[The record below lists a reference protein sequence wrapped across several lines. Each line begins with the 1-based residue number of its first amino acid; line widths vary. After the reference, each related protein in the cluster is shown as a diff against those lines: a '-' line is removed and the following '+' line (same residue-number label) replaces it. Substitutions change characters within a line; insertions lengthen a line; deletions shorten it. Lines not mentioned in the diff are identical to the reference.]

1 VLFSLAPLCNIK
13 WRASTFCD
21 FLHDGRAGVEC
32 AGAWYKQ
39 QHSTNSPF
47 SENTCIP
54 QLAYNNGFIN
64 ISCRQLSRERKIKS
78 KSISIYSKI
87 YTFTNISLLQQHFSL
102 VPLCSCLFKEK
113 EEKHKRAS
121 LHSRH
126 SEANAFLLSQQQ
138 QQPLFALARI
148 GSKHFSAQ
156 SQVEL
161 KMLNFN

>member
-1 VLFSLAPLCNIK
+1 VIFCMTAEQEE
-13 WRASTFCD
+13 RA
-21 FLHDGRAGVEC
+21 R
-32 AGAWYKQ
+32 AWYKQ

-54 QLAYNNGFIN
+54 LLAYNNGFIN

-78 KSISIYSKI
+78 KSISIYTHQDIHLHEHLSLSCSTSLSFRCVLAYSRKRKKS
-87 YTFTNISLLQQHFSL
+87 TSAHHFTQDTQREMHF
-102 VPLCSCLFKEK
+102 
-113 EEKHKRAS
+113 A
-121 LHSRH
+121 
-126 SEANAFLLSQQQ
+126 AQQQ